1 VENLLIPGLFMSVL
15 LSGLLL
21 TKRDKRCADYVLSTF
36 LAISALTLALA
47 YLEIYNRDHGYIFPF
62 FINLS
67 PPFVLLLGPAL
78 WLYVK
83 CLTIPDFAINRRHL
97 LLLIPFVT
105 VFVLFLL
112 NDYIKPDASRIDI
125 DSHEGFK
132 KGYMFPLVMG
142 LIALSNIGYTI
153 WGLLMIKS
161 YREKMKSFYSGSR
174 HLELRWLRFLLV
186 FSLIAYSV
194 ISALYAVDS
203 ALHLMPFNTI
213 QAIGYSIAS
222 TFIIIIGFFGL
233 NQGDLFSSVP
243 VAYKEIEVETKIT
256 LAGVSKPDQ
265 EFVAQLLQY
274 MKEKKPYLSPELSL
288 ETLSNCLKVTAEYLS
303 GVLNG
308 SLNMNF
314 YDFINHY
321 RIEEFKS
328 LCKDPAK
335 RKLTIIALAMD
346 SGFNSKATFNR
357 VFKKNTGLTPSE
369 YFSKVSIN

>member
-1 VENLLIPGLFMSVL
+1 MSVL

-36 LAISALTLALA
+36 LAISALTLILA
-47 YLEIYNRDHGYIFPF
+47 YMEIYNRDHGYIFPV
-62 FINLS
+62 FIHLS
-67 PPFVLLLGPAL
+67 PPFVLLLGPSL

-83 CLTIPDFAINRRHL
+83 CLTILDFTINKSHL
-97 LLLIPFVT
+97 LLLIPFVV
-105 VFVLFLL
+105 VFGLFLF
-112 NDYIKPDASRIDI
+112 NDYVQPSSERINM

-132 KGYMFPLVMG
+132 QGYMFPLVMG
-142 LIALSNIGYTI
+142 LIALSNIGYTL
-153 WGLLMIKS
+153 WGLIMIKS
-161 YREKMKSFYSGSR
+161 YRKKMKSFYSGST
-174 HLELRWLRFLLV
+174 HLELKWLRFLLML
-186 FSLIAYSV
+186 SLIAYSV
-194 ISALYAVDS
+194 ISGLYAIDS
-203 ALHLMPFNTI
+203 ALDLMPFKTL
-213 QAIGYSIAS
+213 QVMGFSIAS

-233 NQGDLFSSVP
+233 KQGDLFSSVP
-243 VAYKEIEVETKIT
+243 EAYRAVESETKIT
-256 LAGVSKPDQ
+256 LAGVTKPDQ
-265 EFVAQLLQY
+265 EFVALLLQY
-274 MKEKKPYLSPELSL
+274 MKEKKPYLNPELSL

-314 YDFINHY
+314 YDFVNHY

-357 VFKKNTGLTPSE
+357 VFKKSTGLTPSD

>member
-1 VENLLIPGLFMSVL
+1 M
-15 LSGLLL
+15 
-21 TKRDKRCADYVLSTF
+21 
-36 LAISALTLALA
+36 
-47 YLEIYNRDHGYIFPF
+47 
-62 FINLS
+62 
-67 PPFVLLLGPAL
+67 
-78 WLYVK
+78 
-83 CLTIPDFAINRRHL
+83 
-97 LLLIPFVT
+97 
-105 VFVLFLL
+105 FVLFLL
-112 NDYIKPDASRIDI
+112 NDYIKPDASRIDM

-142 LIALSNIGYTI
+142 LIAVSNIGYTI

-265 EFVAQLLQY
+265 EFVAHLLKY
-274 MKEKKPYLSPELSL
+274 MKEKKPYLNPELSL
-288 ETLSNCLKVTAEYLS
+288 ETLSNCLKVNAEYLS

-328 LCKDPAK
+328 QCKDPVR

>member
-1 VENLLIPGLFMSVL
+1 MSVL

-36 LAISALTLALA
+36 LAISALTLVLA
-47 YLEIYNRDHGYIFPF
+47 YLEIYNRDHGYILPF

-67 PPFVLLLGPAL
+67 PPFVLLMGPAL

-83 CLTIPDFAINRRHL
+83 CLTIPDFTISRRHL
-97 LLLIPFVT
+97 VLLSPFLV
-105 VFVLFLL
+105 VFVLFLI
-112 NDYIKPDASRIDI
+112 NDYSKPIALRIDM

-132 KGYMFPLVMG
+132 KGFLFPLVMV
-142 LIALSNIGYTI
+142 LIATSNIGYTI
-153 WGLLMIKS
+153 WGLLMISS
-161 YREKMKSFYSGSR
+161 YRKKMKRFYSGSR
-174 HLELRWLRFLLV
+174 HLELRWLRFLLIL
-186 FSLIAYSV
+186 SLIAYSV
-194 ISALYAVDS
+194 ISALYTVGS
-203 ALHLMPFNTI
+203 AIYIMPFNTI
-213 QAIGYSIAS
+213 QIMGFSVAS

-233 NQGDLFSSVP
+233 KQGDLFSSVP
-243 VAYKEIEVETKIT
+243 AAYREFESEPKIT
-256 LAGVSKPDQ
+256 LAGVSKSDQ
-265 EFVAQLLQY
+265 EFVALLLQY
-274 MKEKKPYLSPELSL
+274 MKEKKPYLNPELSL
-288 ETLSNCLKVTAEYLS
+288 EALSNCLKVTTEYLS
-303 GVLNG
+303 GILNG

-321 RIEEFKS
+321 RIEEFKC